1 MNRQR
6 LRAFLL
12 GGAVGA
18 LAGILLAPRS
28 GRELWGSI
36 ADRAGD
42 ARERSRE
49 SYFQAQERM
58 QERFS
63 EGFAGTRENPRGT
76 TTPENEVFAGP
87 ADASTQPAPETA
99 TRLPLRDVSWNAQ
112 RADER
117 EPTGES
123 AGDSAEVQEELRR
136 RVRETRARLRARL
149 DEPTSPE
156 GDRGE

>member
-1 MNRQR
+1 MDRQR
-6 LRAFLL
+6 LRTFLL

-28 GRELWGSI
+28 GRELRGSI
-36 ADRAGD
+36 ADRAGE

-63 EGFAGTRENPRGT
+63 EGFAGTRENPRRT

-87 ADASTQPAPETA
+87 ADASTHPGPETP
-99 TRLPLRDVSWNAQ
+99 TRPPLRDVSWDAQ
-112 RADER
+112 RADKR
-117 EPTGES
+117 EPAGEPP
-123 AGDSAEVQEELRR
+123 GDSGETQEELRR

-149 DEPTSPE
+149 DEPTSPD

>member
-1 MNRQR
+1 MDRQR
-6 LRAFLL
+6 LRTFLL

-28 GRELWGSI
+28 GRELRGSI
-36 ADRAGD
+36 ADRAGE

-63 EGFAGTRENPRGT
+63 EGFAGTRETPRRA
-76 TTPENEVFAGP
+76 TTPENEAFAGP

-99 TRLPLRDVSWNAQ
+99 THPPLRDVSWNAQ
-112 RADER
+112 GDDKH
-117 EPTGES
+117 EPT
-123 AGDSAEVQEELRR
+123 GDSAETQEDLRR

-149 DEPTSPE
+149 DEPTGPD